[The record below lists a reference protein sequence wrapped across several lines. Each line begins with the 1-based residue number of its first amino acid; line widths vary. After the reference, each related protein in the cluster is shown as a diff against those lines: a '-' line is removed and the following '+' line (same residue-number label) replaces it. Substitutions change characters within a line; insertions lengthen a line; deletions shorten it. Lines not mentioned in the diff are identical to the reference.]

1 MKIIH
6 AGEHRGDQ
14 KKATEMHKEVGEQ
27 ATPSMGDGPLCMC
40 LRLTSSVA
48 VSTAN

>member
-6 AGEHRGDQ
+6 AVEHRADQ

-27 ATPSMGDGPLCMC
+27 ATPSVGDGPL
-40 LRLTSSVA
+40 SVCA
-48 VSTAN
+48 